1 MTKLKKGDKPYNR
14 KELLEDIKEWCVKFF
29 EQQERYTTEELNRVR
44 SRYKQATRE
53 LEKYESD
60 TKKTE
65 EA

>member
-14 KELLEDIKEWCVKFF
+14 KELLEDIVEWCVKFF

-44 SRYKQATRE
+44 SRYEQAKKE
-53 LEKYESD
+53 LENYESNA
-60 TKKTE
+60 KKTE